1 MRRRNGFTL
10 VELLVVI
17 GIIAVLISV
26 LMPALN
32 AARSSA
38 KLVNCQSNFK
48 QIYNG
53 VLFYTLSN
61 KGLLPLASEPNGF
74 GGEPMGT
81 NCKTLIELTQMLG
94 YQPMDVNQTLPLAPA
109 FKCTE
114 AYDEA
119 GGVVWAPNLIRT
131 IKFHP
136 RAFPGYNALNSMPTE
151 YPQRKLT
158 SIRKGAEKVAF
169 WEGAQ
174 LPTWNETSE
183 PDSIFL
189 DNWRWNWGH
198 MYTDP
203 PADGD
208 YSRWELAI
216 ASGPNR
222 DLDWWQCGMRF
233 RHNKQKAS
241 PIAFFDGHVEVRR
254 IGEVKV
260 KEVCINK

>member
-1 MRRRNGFTL
+1 MRQRKGFTL

-32 AARSSA
+32 SARSSA
-38 KLVNCQSNFK
+38 KLVSCQSNMK
-48 QIYNG
+48 QVYSA
-53 VLFYTLSN
+53 VLFYTLQN
-61 KGLLPLASEPNGF
+61 KGLLPRHSDDVWEPQ
-74 GGEPMGT
+74 GT
-81 NCKTLIELTQMLG
+81 NGETHIELTRLLG
-94 YQPMDVNQTLPLAPA
+94 MPFDDPNQIVGALSPVL
-109 FKCTE
+109 KCTE
-114 AYDEA
+114 AWEET
-119 GGVVWAPNLIRT
+119 GVVWAPNLIRT
-131 IKFHP
+131 IKFNP
-136 RAFPGYNALNSMPTE
+136 RGFPGYNSMTSIPME

-158 SIRKGAEKVAF
+158 SVRNGAEKIALY
-169 WEGAQ
+169 EGQQ
-174 LPTWNETSE
+174 LVTWNESTE

-208 YSRWELAI
+208 YSRWELPI

-222 DLDWWQCGMRF
+222 DGGWWECGMRF
-233 RHNKQKAS
+233 RHNKQTSS
-241 PIAFFDGHVEVRR
+241 PIGFFDGHVETRR
-254 IGEVKV
+254 IGMVKV